1 MEELNMSFE
10 PIERTNS
17 YYNESLLSIDKKL
30 CELLNDR
37 KEIIKSNLGFPPDKV
52 VSSLADEYGFQK
64 EYLQSLFSTIEME
77 EHYEPTIEPVEFQ
90 KYLPVLKA
98 YGDQKVLY
106 TVTFIR
112 QYANASVLYL
122 HMDWEEKED
131 ANFYPDML
139 DLFINDTYFCHSEG
153 GGGTTGHASHSYII
167 SPALPDELTG
177 IELVFKEAGRP
188 FVENPTGFEFTISLG

>member
-1 MEELNMSFE
+1 MKFE
-10 PIERTNS
+10 SNEGSTNHYDER
-17 YYNESLLSIDKKL
+17 LFLIDEKI

-37 KEIIKSNLGFPPDKV
+37 KEIVKSNLGFPPDKV
-52 VSSLADEYGFQK
+52 ISSLADEYGFQK

-77 EHYEPTIEPVEFQ
+77 DHYEPTIEPVEFQ

-98 YGDQKVLY
+98 YGNQKVLY
-106 TVTFIR
+106 TVTYIR

-188 FVENPTGFEFTISLG
+188 FVENPTGFEFSIKLG

>member
-1 MEELNMSFE
+1 ME
-10 PIERTNS
+10 
-17 YYNESLLSIDKKL
+17 D
-30 CELLNDR
+30 
-37 KEIIKSNLGFPPDKV
+37 
-52 VSSLADEYGFQK
+52 
-64 EYLQSLFSTIEME
+64 
-77 EHYEPTIEPVEFQ
+77 HYEPTIEPVEFQ

-106 TVTFIR
+106 TVTYIR

-139 DLFINDTYFCHSEG
+139 DLIINDAYVCRSEG
-153 GGGTTGHASHSYII
+153 GGGTTGHMSSSYII
-167 SPALPDELTG
+167 SPALPDDLTE

-188 FVENPTGFEFTISLG
+188 FTENPTGFEFSIKLG

>member
-106 TVTFIR
+106 TVTYIR

-131 ANFYPDML
+131 TNFYPDIL
-139 DLFINDTYFCHSEG
+139 DLIINDTYFCHSEG

-167 SPALPDELTG
+167 SPALPDDVSG
-177 IELVFKEAGRP
+177 IELIFKEPGRP
-188 FVENPTGFEFTISLG
+188 FKVNSTGFEFTIKLG

>member
-10 PIERTNS
+10 PIETTNS

-37 KEIIKSNLGFPPDKV
+37 KKIIKSNLGFPPDKV

-106 TVTFIR
+106 TVTYIR

-131 ANFYPDML
+131 TNFYPDIL
-139 DLFINDTYFCHSEG
+139 DLIINDTYFCHSEG

-167 SPALPDELTG
+167 SPALPDDVSG
-177 IELVFKEAGRP
+177 IELIFKEPGRP
-188 FVENPTGFEFTISLG
+188 FKVNSTGFEFTIKLG

>member
-1 MEELNMSFE
+1 MKFE
-10 PIERTNS
+10 SNEGSTNHYDER
-17 YYNESLLSIDKKL
+17 LFLIDEKI

-37 KEIIKSNLGFPPDKV
+37 KKIVKSNLGFPPDKV
-52 VSSLADEYGFQK
+52 ISSLADEYGFQK

-77 EHYEPTIEPVEFQ
+77 DHYEPTIEPVEFQ

-98 YGDQKVLY
+98 YGNQKVLY
-106 TVTFIR
+106 TVTYIR

-153 GGGTTGHASHSYII
+153 GGGTTEHASHSYII
-167 SPALPDELTG
+167 SPALPDDLTG

>member
-1 MEELNMSFE
+1 MEEINMSFE

-37 KEIIKSNLGFPPDKV
+37 KKIIKSNLGFPPDKV

-106 TVTFIR
+106 TVTYIR

-131 ANFYPDML
+131 TNFYPDIL
-139 DLFINDTYFCHSEG
+139 DLIINDTYFCHSEG

-167 SPALPDELTG
+167 SPALPDDVSG
-177 IELVFKEAGRP
+177 IELIFKEPGRP
-188 FVENPTGFEFTISLG
+188 FKVNSTGFEFTIKLG

>member
-1 MEELNMSFE
+1 MSFE

-30 CELLNDR
+30 CELLSDR
-37 KEIIKSNLGFPPDKV
+37 KKIIKSNLGFPPDKV

-106 TVTFIR
+106 TVTYIR

-131 ANFYPDML
+131 TNFYPDIL
-139 DLFINDTYFCHSEG
+139 DLIINDTYFCHSEG

-167 SPALPDELTG
+167 SPALPDDVSG
-177 IELVFKEAGRP
+177 IELIFKEPGRP
-188 FVENPTGFEFTISLG
+188 FKVNSTGFEFTIKLG

>member
-1 MEELNMSFE
+1 MEELSMKFE
-10 PIERTNS
+10 SNEGSTNHYDER
-17 YYNESLLSIDKKL
+17 LFLIDEKI

-37 KEIIKSNLGFPPDKV
+37 KEIVKSNLGFPPDKV
-52 VSSLADEYGFQK
+52 ISSLADEYGFQK

-77 EHYEPTIEPVEFQ
+77 DHYEPTIEPVEFQ

-98 YGDQKVLY
+98 YGNQKVLY
-106 TVTFIR
+106 TVTYIR

-167 SPALPDELTG
+167 SPALPDDLTG
-177 IELVFKEAGRP
+177 IELVFKEVGRP